1 MPYADRVSEPPLW
14 IFGYGSLV
22 WRPAF
27 THRRALPAHLHG
39 WVRRFW
45 QGSTDHRGIPSRPG
59 RVVTLL
65 EESAPHVVAEKSG
78 AATEGPCWGCAYE
91 VEPTERDAVLATLDH
106 RERGG
111 YRRVDV
117 DLTLQ
122 VEKTRQERV
131 SGLVY
136 IAEATNQNY
145 LGPAPIES
153 IARQIVS
160 ARGPSGAN
168 PEYVYELARSLR
180 AMGAVDRHVFG
191 VENAVSRL
199 SSFQEASFREAS
211 ALEVTDSEPADA
223 RAADSGA
230 ASGRGGAEEPEADGA
245 SS

>member
-1 MPYADRVSEPPLW
+1 MPYAGRVSEPSLW

-22 WRPAF
+22 WRPDF
-27 THRRALPAHLHG
+27 THRRVLPAHLHG

-65 EESAPHVVAEKSG
+65 EESDPHVVAEKTEAS
-78 AATEGPCWGCAYE
+78 TEGPCWGCAYE
-91 VEPTERDAVLATLDH
+91 VEPAERDAVLATLDH

-117 DLTLQ
+117 DLTLR
-122 VEKTRQERV
+122 VEQAREERV

-191 VENAVSRL
+191 VEQAVSRL
-199 SSFQEASFREAS
+199 STAQEATAQEASAREA
-211 ALEVTDSEPADA
+211 ADFEAGNA
-223 RAADSGA
+223 RAAEGP
-230 ASGRGGAEEPEADGA
+230 GGAGEPSRRGA
-245 SS
+245 KS